1 MLLLFFT
8 EGTTC
13 EVGALYFMLTGAS
26 GFFAVVLDEELKSL
40 LKLRDVARETDTETH
55 MRTQAQQ
62 ELEVKG

>member
-26 GFFAVVLDEELKSL
+26 GFFAVVLEEELKSL
-40 LKLRDVARETDTETH
+40 LKLRDVGRGTHTETH
-55 MRTQAQQ
+55 VRTSSSSS
-62 ELEVKG
+62 